1 MTNITFEP
9 INIKEIIIFTIIY
22 LIIPL
27 LCIFAYFMLCLRM
40 KDKAVSK
47 PPYISFGVLFLIY
60 AGWIIVWLTSL
71 FWKWSGLASIGI
83 FFLILV
89 APFISLF
96 LIIYFKKL
104 RTLSVYHAT
113 IFKTSISYYPFLLFM
128 LFILWVFKDSPYIN
142 K

>member
-9 INIKEIIIFTIIY
+9 MNIKEIIVVTIIH
-22 LIIPL
+22 L
-27 LCIFAYFMLCLRM
+27 FRM
-40 KDKAVSK
+40 KDKTIPR
-47 PPYISFGVLFLIY
+47 PPYISIGVLFLIY
-60 AGWIIVWLTSL
+60 GGWIMIWVTSI
-71 FWKWSGLASIGI
+71 FWKWSGLASLGI

-113 IFKTSISYYPFLLFM
+113 VFKASIGYYPFLLFM
-128 LFILWVFKDSPYIN
+128 LFILWVFKNSPYLN
-142 K
+142 R